1 IVRASSGTTSRFISQ
16 DKSGQKRPRKPNSRA
31 APLCASSKERGRHYR
46 LFILRR
52 ETECSCSGIKRD
64 TWSSNTRHPHRPP
77 NPIPATQPATSVTPA
92 TYSGNPPRTGPPT
105 PQLLQIESPTRCTST
120 IAAASLSTANPF
132 RFNTYTPLPQLL
144 ILNN

>member
-1 IVRASSGTTSRFISQ
+1 MIVRASSGTTSRFISQ

-64 TWSSNTRHPHRPP
+64 TWSSNNPPPPKPPPPPPQPHSP
-77 NPIPATQPATSVTPA
+77 NQTPHV
-92 TYSGNPPRTGPPT
+92 GNPPPYSRTPP
-105 PQLLQIESPTRCTST
+105 
-120 IAAASLSTANPF
+120 
-132 RFNTYTPLPQLL
+132 
-144 ILNN
+144 

>member
-1 IVRASSGTTSRFISQ
+1 MIVRASSGTTSRFISQ

-77 NPIPATQPATSVTPA
+77 IHSRNATRYVGHTSHLLRQPAADRPTHSA
-92 TYSGNPPRTGPPT
+92 TAPNRV
-105 PQLLQIESPTRCTST
+105 
-120 IAAASLSTANPF
+120 
-132 RFNTYTPLPQLL
+132 
-144 ILNN
+144 